1 MKKILIIF
9 AIVGCLYSCNTG
21 GKPTYCPEYK
31 TILSVTPHH
40 STRAFVTYVCMHGDT
55 ITTSMHWSATMKFEN
70 GTYFIG
76 DYTNGKK
83 PYGKIKN

>member
-1 MKKILIIF
+1 
-9 AIVGCLYSCNTG
+9 
-21 GKPTYCPEYK
+21 
-31 TILSVTPHH
+31 
-40 STRAFVTYVCMHGDT
+40 VTYVCMHGDT